1 MNVLLKEL
9 VQLVRQHIGPVA
21 AFRHSIHVNRLPK
34 TRSGK
39 TPRNSLQ
46 AMLNKK
52 HYNVSHLFCFI
63 FNFKLH
69 VFSNL
74 KITFAFQ

>member
-1 MNVLLKEL
+1 MLKITDVENTDGISKAL

-21 AFRHSIHVNRLPK
+21 AFRHSIHVDRIPK

-52 HYNVSHLFCFI
+52 EFNVSYRFTLLL
-63 FNFKLH
+63 N
-69 VFSNL
+69 
-74 KITFAFQ
+74 KIVY